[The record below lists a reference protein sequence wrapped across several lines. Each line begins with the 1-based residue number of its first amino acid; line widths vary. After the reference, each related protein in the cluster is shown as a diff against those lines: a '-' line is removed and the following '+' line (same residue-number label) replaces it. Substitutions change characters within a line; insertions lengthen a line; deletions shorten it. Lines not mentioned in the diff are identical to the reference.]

1 MLCPIAHAAPAELA
15 STERARLARF
25 PVEGVL
31 FGSAKAYVRQGLEYY
46 HRCERTA
53 GLVQTLFLWK
63 PTYIIAD
70 PAAIAEVLVRQANCF
85 TKPYVL
91 RRLKV
96 LFGDGLLT
104 SDGEVWLHHRRL
116 AQPAFSAERL
126 PAFVET
132 VRRNASQMA
141 SSWRDGE
148 IRDVYPDLID
158 LCMKNVTESMFGVD
172 DEELACIVR
181 ALAATCHE
189 LVHAV
194 FKVLRPL
201 PFRFPS
207 QLLRRVENER
217 DALDEY
223 LGRVI
228 EKRRTGPPR
237 DDLLGLM
244 LSGTTHHPPLS
255 RQAIIDESVTL
266 LLAGHETTAASL
278 VWALYLLALH
288 PQEADAL
295 AAALSPRLQGSPPS
309 YTDLEHLESLRAVL
323 DETLRLYPSTHRIA
337 RTVSKKV
344 VVGGH
349 VLRPGWDVVLPQ
361 WAVHRSERWYQ
372 DPETFL
378 PGRWTPSF
386 RKSLP
391 KFAYF
396 PFSGG
401 PRTCIG
407 AQLAWCESAVI
418 LALLTQR
425 YRFSL
430 CDQQPLV
437 PYEGLTLLPGAG
449 RLTVRLEHRPATHH
463 PLAESLDSGLY
474 STSRQ
479 EKTGW

>member
-1 MLCPIAHAAPAELA
+1 MLCPISHPAPAELV
-15 STERARLARF
+15 TTDRATLARF
-25 PVEGVL
+25 PEESL
-31 FGSAKAYVRQGLEYY
+31 LLGSAKAYVRNGLEYY
-46 HRCERTA
+46 QRCERVA
-53 GLVQTLFLWK
+53 GIVQTRFLWK
-63 PTYIIAD
+63 PTYIITD
-70 PAAIAEVLVRQANCF
+70 PAAITEVLVNQANSF

-116 AQPAFSAERL
+116 AQPAFSTERL
-126 PAFVET
+126 PAFVGT
-132 VRRNASQMA
+132 VRRNTSLMA
-141 SSWRDGE
+141 SSWRDRE

-158 LCMKNVTESMFGVD
+158 LCMKNVTETMFGVHD
-172 DEELACIVR
+172 DELACIVR

-189 LVHAV
+189 LVHSV
-194 FKVLRPL
+194 FDVLRPL

-207 QLLRRVENER
+207 RLQRRVENER
-217 DALDEY
+217 GALDRY
-223 LGRVI
+223 LARII
-228 EKRRTGPPR
+228 EKRRTEPPR
-237 DDLLGLM
+237 DDFLGLM
-244 LSGTTHHPPLS
+244 LSGTKHYPTLS

-401 PRTCIG
+401 SRTCIG

-449 RLTVRLEHRPATHH
+449 RLTVRPEHRPATHH